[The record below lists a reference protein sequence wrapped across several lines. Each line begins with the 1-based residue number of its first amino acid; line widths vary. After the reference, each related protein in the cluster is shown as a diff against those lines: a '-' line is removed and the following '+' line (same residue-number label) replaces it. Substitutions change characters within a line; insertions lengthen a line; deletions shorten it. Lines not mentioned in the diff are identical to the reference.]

1 MTKLINYIAAVTMAM
16 SIGFASTSPVTAALP
31 NTSKNSDGSACNGVD
46 P

>member
-16 SIGFASTSPVTAALP
+16 SIGFASTSPVAAAP
-31 NTSKNSDGSACNGVD
+31 EGFNSFDGRACYCVD